1 MEVLKALL
9 RNGRPALLVLLLLA
23 AAVPA
28 AAQKV
33 SGEYQLKAA
42 FLYNF
47 AKFVEWPPSAF
58 SGDDA
63 PLAICVYGEDP
74 FGRSLEEL
82 VRNERIGNRAL
93 EVRRPESLSGLGECH
108 ILYVSRS
115 ERGRA
120 GEVVSSLGEARVL
133 TVGESESFLHSGG
146 MIGFFLE
153 ENKVR
158 FQVNLPAAERS
169 RLKISSKLLRL
180 AKAWP
185 SGGGGSGSPR

>member
-1 MEVLKALL
+1 MALL
-9 RNGRPALLVLLLLA
+9 RATLALLLLLS
-23 AAVPA
+23 AVPA

-47 AKFVEWPPSAF
+47 AKFVEWPAGAF
-58 SGDDA
+58 PGEAA
-63 PLAICVYGEDP
+63 PLTICVYGEDP
-74 FGRSLEEL
+74 FGRTLEEL
-82 VRNERIGNRAL
+82 VRNERIGNRPL
-93 EVRRPESLSGLGECH
+93 EVRRPDSLSQLGECH

-115 ERGRA
+115 ERARE
-120 GEVVSSLGEARVL
+120 GEVVSSLGEAPVL
-133 TVGESESFLHSGG
+133 TVGESESFLRSQG

-158 FQVNLPAAERS
+158 FQVNLDAAEGS

-180 AKAWP
+180 AKAWTP
-185 SGGGGSGSPR
+185 GGAGSVSPR

>member
-1 MEVLKALL
+1 MALL
-9 RNGRPALLVLLLLA
+9 RTALALLLLLS
-23 AAVPA
+23 AVPA

-47 AKFVEWPPSAF
+47 AKFVEWPAGAFPSEA
-58 SGDDA
+58 A
-63 PLAICVYGEDP
+63 PVTICVYGEDP
-74 FGRSLEEL
+74 FGRTLEEL
-82 VRNERIGNRAL
+82 VRNERIGNRPL
-93 EVRRPESLSGLGECH
+93 EVRRPDSLGRLGECH

-115 ERGRA
+115 ERARE
-120 GEVVSSLGEARVL
+120 GEVVSSLGEAPVL
-133 TVGESESFLHSGG
+133 TVGESESFLRSRG

-158 FQVNLPAAERS
+158 FQVNLDAAESS

-180 AKAWP
+180 AKAWTP
-185 SGGGGSGSPR
+185 GGAGTGSPR